1 MIRVMVVDDSA
12 IVRQILTKELS
23 KEPDIE
29 IVAAAP
35 DPYVARDK
43 LVLLKPDVVTLDI
56 EMPRMDGLTF
66 LQKIM
71 RYFPTPVIIVSS
83 LSKKGSDLAMKA
95 LELGAVEV
103 VAKPG
108 SSYSVGDL
116 RNDLA
121 HKIRAAYRVD
131 IKGRRAIAEA
141 AAAARPTAQTVD
153 LSRFSATNKIIAI
166 GASTGGTEAIK
177 EVLVR
182 LPANTPG
189 IVIVQHMPPKF
200 TTSFAERL
208 NSMCPFEVKEA
219 EDNDRLYPGRAL
231 LAPGNFHMML
241 KRSGAEYSV
250 TVKDGPMVHHQRPA
264 VDILFKSVAKA
275 AGKNAI
281 GVLLTGMG
289 ADGAEGLLNMKESGA
304 PTIAQSKESCVV
316 FGMPGEAVKMGA
328 AGQVVHLEN
337 IADAIGQ
344 LLKRNE

>member
-1 MIRVMVVDDSA
+1 
-12 IVRQILTKELS
+12 
-23 KEPDIE
+23 
-29 IVAAAP
+29 
-35 DPYVARDK
+35 
-43 LVLLKPDVVTLDI
+43 
-56 EMPRMDGLTF
+56 
-66 LQKIM
+66 
-71 RYFPTPVIIVSS
+71 
-83 LSKKGSDLAMKA
+83 
-95 LELGAVEV
+95 
-103 VAKPG
+103 
-108 SSYSVGDL
+108 
-116 RNDLA
+116 
-121 HKIRAAYRVD
+121 
-131 IKGRRAIAEA
+131 
-141 AAAARPTAQTVD
+141 
-153 LSRFSATNKIIAI
+153 
-166 GASTGGTEAIK
+166 
-177 EVLVR
+177 
-182 LPANTPG
+182 
-189 IVIVQHMPPKF
+189 MPPKF

-250 TVKDGPMVHHQRPA
+250 AVKDGPMVHHQRPA

-316 FGMPGEAVKMGA
+316 FGMPGEAVKLGA
-328 AGQVVHLEN
+328 ACQVVHLEN